1 MDVNEHERLSKFT
14 LRHKLKIGTNAV
26 LHFTL
31 KQNNY
36 IPQIDH
42 QFFGDAFNLDLD
54 ISFNL
59 AISVLFLDQWNK
71 THKVLPGVDIN
82 NNNVLHL
89 PTIGTA
95 LKKEEEN
102 KCQNKPIYVSFLLGN
117 LQNLETIYAKNN
129 SKIRCKWN

>member
-42 QFFGDAFNLDLD
+42 QFFGVD
-54 ISFNL
+54 IRLIADIFFFFLYLSLKKICFL
-59 AISVLFLDQWNK
+59 LPFLKLFL
-71 THKVLPGVDIN
+71 L
-82 NNNVLHL
+82 
-89 PTIGTA
+89 
-95 LKKEEEN
+95 
-102 KCQNKPIYVSFLLGN
+102 
-117 LQNLETIYAKNN
+117 
-129 SKIRCKWN
+129 